1 MHIYVAL
8 PTNNF
13 IITIIYHCA
22 SWSMIYPW
30 HSIIPFPCLLLP
42 TIIYAYLSLSII
54 TRHYWLSSLSTHHFP
69 SSSMLI
75 YQDPLLHILVYHC
88 PPFSTVSV
96 TLHLYVQK
104 CYFHRLRIYCVVLYG
119 FVIPHTRIWPCNSV
133 EKWSKF
139 AQVCHDSGHCR
150 TSGPNPYTAQQGK
163 SLTTSRPP
171 RTCLWSLV
179 ACSLKEM
186 GIE

>member
-54 TRHYWLSSLSTHHFP
+54 TRHLLVPIIFHHHQCLSIRIHYYTSLSIIAHHSP
-69 SSSMLI
+69 QYLSLCICMYRNVISI
-75 YQDPLLHILVYHC
+75 DWE
-88 PPFSTVSV
+88 STVWFCMVLLSHTRGYDHV
-96 TLHLYVQK
+96 TV
-104 CYFHRLRIYCVVLYG
+104 LRNGPSLPK
-119 FVIPHTRIWPCNSV
+119 FVIPDTVGPVDLIPTLR
-133 EKWSKF
+133 SKGR
-139 AQVCHDSGHCR
+139 VSPHHGL
-150 TSGPNPYTAQQGK
+150 QG
-163 SLTTSRPP
+163 LAFG
-171 RTCLWSLV
+171 LW
-179 ACSLKEM
+179 
-186 GIE
+186 